1 MEQLVLLVEGKL
13 KEIFDEERK
22 RSTCHQFQAE
32 CIDIMEKFVMGP
44 GKRLRPLSLLLFFIG
59 GGGKIEEQKNIIR
72 TACAMEL
79 LHDSTLAHDDI
90 MDEDETRRNAPTIV
104 KTFYD
109 KYIERNKEDVKT
121 EKFLFI
127 SRGTT
132 YASSLAIMT
141 GNILYSMAQQLC
153 LESGT
158 NVAEMLLELFSVLNY
173 GQILDMSGLNTV
185 EEYNLNII
193 MKTAIFFKTTAA
205 IGLTL
210 AGRSEH
216 DIELGKEWGEHFGI
230 AFQMRDDLLDIDPLN
245 GKLRKMGSDI
255 KEGKKTAVVWTAL
268 KEGVLGKEEK
278 EFVEGILKLNEKA
291 FDNQEA
297 FTKFL
302 NILRG
307 KPSEI
312 VRQEIKE
319 HHQKALDALKQLQ
332 LKEDGFSSLKQI
344 TDLLLH

>member
-1 MEQLVLLVEGKL
+1 MEQLVLLVEEKL
-13 KEIFDEERK
+13 KEIFEEERK

-90 MDEDETRRNAPTIV
+90 MDEDEMRRNAPTIV

-121 EKFLFI
+121 EKFLFM

-141 GNILYSMAQQLC
+141 GNILYSMAQRLC

-158 NVAEMLLELFSVLNY
+158 NIAEMVLELFSVLNY

-193 MKTAIFFKTTAA
+193 MKTAIFFKTTAS

-210 AGRSEH
+210 AE
-216 DIELGKEWGEHFGI
+216 
-230 AFQMRDDLLDIDPLN
+230 DDLLDIDPLN
-245 GKLRKMGSDI
+245 GKLRKMGNDI

-268 KEGVLGKEEK
+268 KEGVLSKEEK

-307 KPSEI
+307 KPSEV
-312 VRQEIKE
+312 VRQEIKG

-332 LKEDGFSSLKQI
+332 LKEDGFSYLKQI